1 MLITQPDKGKGP
13 LCQAGIQGERM
24 PYKAPLDE
32 YQFLFDHIVGF
43 SKVTQT
49 DRFTETTPDLVS
61 AILGEAGKL
70 CEEVLAPVQRVGDQ
84 HPAVLENGVVRTSP
98 GYAEAYNAIAEGG
111 WVSIAA
117 GPDYGGM
124 GLPMTLTTAVNE
136 MMSAACLS
144 LQLNPLMTQGQ
155 IEALEHHAS
164 DEIKAVYLP
173 KLISGKWCGTMNL
186 TEPQAGSDVGALR
199 STAKENGDGTYAI
212 TGQKIYIS
220 WGDNDFSENVC
231 HLVLA
236 RLPDG
241 VPGTK
246 GISLFLVPKR
256 MPDENGD
263 AGIANSLKVVSLEHK
278 MGLHGSP
285 TAVMQYDEA
294 TGWLVGDPHDGMR
307 AMFTMMNNARLGVG
321 GQGIGGAEGAYQHAL
336 AYAKDRKQGKS
347 TIENATGTILDHADV
362 RRMLSTMKADIFA
375 ARAIALSNAV
385 AIDMA
390 NATGHRDWQ
399 ARAALFTPITK
410 AFGTDV
416 GIDVANLGIQVHGG
430 MGFIEETGAA
440 QYLRDVRVTAIYE
453 GTNGIQSMDLVGRKL
468 MDGGTAVRAL
478 LDEISETVM
487 GLQKSHPDLST
498 ALLVALEKLRKTTE
512 WMLSQKDMAD
522 RFAGAVPYLRG
533 FARVLGGYYHLCAAA
548 HEKGD
553 GARTKLATFY
563 IHSLLP
569 EYSGL
574 LAQAM
579 QGADDLYALDLE
591 ELAG

>member
-13 LCQAGIQGERM
+13 LCQAGIQGECM

-70 CEEVLAPVQRVGDQ
+70 CEEVLAPVQRAGDQ

-256 MPDENGD
+256 LPDENGD

-285 TAVMQYDEA
+285 TAVMQYHGA

-390 NATGHRDWQ
+390 NATGDRDWQ

-478 LDEISETVM
+478 LDEISETVK
-487 GLQKSHPDLST
+487 GLQKSYPDLST
-498 ALLVALEKLRKTTE
+498 ALLEALEKLRQTTE

>member
-13 LCQAGIQGERM
+13 LCQAGIQGECM

-70 CEEVLAPVQRVGDQ
+70 CEEVLAPVQRAGDQ

-256 MPDENGD
+256 LPDENGD

-285 TAVMQYDEA
+285 TAVMQYDGA
-294 TGWLVGDPHDGMR
+294 TGWLVGEPHDGMR

-347 TIENATGTILDHADV
+347 TIENAAGTILDHADV

-390 NATGHRDWQ
+390 NATGDRDWQ

-468 MDGGTAVRAL
+468 MDGGTAVKAL
-478 LDEISETVM
+478 LDEISETVT
-487 GLQKSHPDLST
+487 GLQKSYPDLST
-498 ALLVALEKLRKTTE
+498 ALLEALEKLRQTTE